1 MSPREPARPWMLV
14 LAYVPPLWWIPLFS
28 DTRRDVKWHARNG
41 LLLFAA
47 VVAFGMASGLV
58 AAAVPSLSCLYFVV
72 MVSAGSLYVVVSVLA
87 VVKALQ
93 GQRLVVPGLSR
104 YADRP

>member
-1 MSPREPARPWMLV
+1 MLV
-14 LAYVPPLWWIPLFS
+14 LSYMPLLWFVPLYS
-28 DTRRDVKWHARNG
+28 DKRRDVRWHARNG

-47 VVAFGMASGLV
+47 VAVFGV
-58 AAAVPSLSCLYFVV
+58 AAAVIAAVLPSLSCLYFVV
-72 MVSAGSLYVVVSVLA
+72 MIAAGSFYVVVSVLA
-87 VVKALQ
+87 VIKALQ

>member
-1 MSPREPARPWMLV
+1 MPSREPARPWMLV
-14 LAYVPPLWWIPLFS
+14 LAYVPLFWLVPLYS
-28 DTRRDVKWHARNG
+28 EKRRDVRWHARNG

-47 VVAFGMASGLV
+47 VAAF
-58 AAAVPSLSCLYFVV
+58 AAAAALIAALLPSLSCLYFVV
-72 MVSAGSLYVVVSVLA
+72 MIAAGSFYVVVSVLA

-104 YADRP
+104 YADRG